1 MSLTIT
7 IPADLEQLMLK
18 EAAVSGQKF
27 EEFAIKALRALVE
40 KPFVLPF
47 NHTEDHPW
55 LDLEYMAACG
65 KESDPS
71 ITLASVR
78 QILTKIPDSLANT
91 VIAERDERC

>member
-1 MSLTIT
+1 MSATIT
-7 IPADLEQLMLK
+7 IPADLEQLMLR

-40 KPFVLPF
+40 KPFVL
-47 NHTEDHPW
+47 HTEEYPW

-65 KESDPS
+65 KEAEPG

-78 QILTKIPDSLANT
+78 QILMKIPDSLADA

>member
-1 MSLTIT
+1 MSATIT
-7 IPADLEQLMLK
+7 IPADLEQLMLR

-40 KPFVLPF
+40 KPLVLPF
-47 NHTEDHPW
+47 NHTEAHPW

-65 KESDPS
+65 KEADPS

-78 QILTKIPDSLANT
+78 QVLLKIPDSLADA
-91 VIAERDERC
+91 VIAEREERC